1 MQCIV
6 QCSVQC
12 GIKFSLLQY
21 SVKWEIVNI
30 TWVCDLCSMCA
41 VCVQY
46 VCSRCVVF
54 VQYVC
59 SMCVVCV
66 QYMQASV
73 DCLYG
78 VVISGNMQF
87 TVFSILCLV
96 FRLQSSMFSVQGSGT
111 IVQYSMFSYSFSE
124 SPLL

>member
-1 MQCIV
+1 M
-6 QCSVQC
+6 CS
-12 GIKFSLLQY
+12 
-21 SVKWEIVNI
+21 
-30 TWVCDLCSMCA
+30 TCA
-41 VCVQY
+41 EC
-46 VCSRCVVF
+46 

-96 FRLQSSMFSVQGSGT
+96 FRLQSSVFSVQGSET
-111 IVQYSMFSYSFSE
+111 SVQHSMFSYSCSE